1 MSEVRIIDVGPRD
14 GLQNESIA
22 IPIAARVELINALVA
37 AGIRTVEA
45 GSFVSSRAVPQMAR
59 TDEVLAGVSR
69 VPGVLYPV
77 LVPNLQRFEEACKAG
92 VDSVG
97 IFAATTESF
106 TQKNLKCSAAESW
119 VRFGEVAKAALAQ
132 GMKVRGYV
140 SCAVHCPFE
149 GWVDPA
155 RAADTALSLAQMGC
169 YEISLCDTTGAG
181 TPAQARALLRA
192 AGAVIPLERLAV
204 HFHDTYGQ
212 ALANT
217 MAALDQ
223 GISAIDSSVAGL
235 GGCPFAPGA
244 AGNLATED
252 LLYMLEGLG
261 VSTGVDLDRVVAAGH
276 AITSLLG
283 RRSPS
288 RVAAVKMRARFSPL
302 PI

>member
-1 MSEVRIIDVGPRD
+1 MSDVRIIDVGPRD
-14 GLQNESIA
+14 GLQNESVA
-22 IPIAARVELINALVA
+22 IPSAARVELINALVA
-37 AGIRTVEA
+37 AGIRTVEV
-45 GSFVSSRAVPQMAR
+45 GSFVSPRAVPQMAR

-69 VPGVLYPV
+69 PPGVLYPV
-77 LVPNLQRFEEACKAG
+77 LVPNLRRFEEARKAG
-92 VDSVG
+92 VDCVG

-106 TQKNLKCSAAESW
+106 TQRNLDCSVAESL

-155 RAADTALSLAQMGC
+155 RTADIALSLAQMGC

-181 TPAQARALLRA
+181 TPAQARAMVGAVRA
-192 AGAVIPLERLAV
+192 AIPLERLAV

-217 MAALDQ
+217 MAALDE
-223 GISAIDSSVAGL
+223 GIGAVDSSVAGL

-261 VSTGVDLDRVVAAGH
+261 VSTGVDLDRVVAAGR

-288 RVAAVKMRARFSPL
+288 RVAAVNTRARFSQL
-302 PI
+302 SV